1 MRKEK
6 VYLYL
11 TPAERELAIA
21 IVAMV
26 WFRNKVVRN
35 GIDPVDVDRVV
46 GKVMR

>member
-6 VYLYL
+6 IYLYL
-11 TPAERELAIA
+11 NPAERELA

-35 GIDPVDVDRVV
+35 EIDPVDVDRVV
-46 GKVMR
+46 GKVYSA

>member
-6 VYLYL
+6 VYLSL
-11 TPAERELAIA
+11 SPTERRLAI
-21 IVAMV
+21 IAMV
-26 WFRNKVVRN
+26 WIRNKVVRK